1 MTNKNDE
8 TDTVFILLFYYFII
22 ENDNQ
27 IQYMRQIQKIMH

>member
-8 TDTVFILLFYYFII
+8 TDNVFILLFYYFII